1 MTIRTYKNLKFA
13 CRITYSHI
21 HEYFHLK
28 RHLNG
33 RVKPSNIT
41 DFKSGYVD
49 GH

>member
-1 MTIRTYKNLKFA
+1 MNIRIYKNLKFA
-13 CRITYSHI
+13 CCVTYSYI
-21 HEYFHLK
+21 YFQLK

-41 DFKSGYVD
+41 EFKSGYVG